1 MHPARCP
8 PASAAVDLLQLPN
21 VGPAMAADFH
31 LLGYHSTQSLRQA
44 DPYMLYQAL
53 CQQTGVRHDP
63 CVLDVFIAVAHY
75 LQQDE
80 ALPWWHFT
88 AQRKAALAA
97 RAVGS
102 AWPLVQ

>member
-8 PASAAVDLLQLPN
+8 PASEAIDLLQLPN

-31 LLGYHSTQSLRQA
+31 LLGHDNPQSLRQA
-44 DPYMLYQAL
+44 DPYLLYQAL
-53 CQQTGVRHDP
+53 CQQSGKRHDP
-63 CVLDVFIAVAHY
+63 CVLDVFIAVTHY
-75 LQQDE
+75 LQQDQ

-88 AQRKAALAA
+88 AQRKAELTS
-97 RAVGS
+97 RAVGP